1 MVGLTATLLAA
12 KLNESIMPSYDLTV
26 LLLPE
31 FLQQKVSKSQ
41 FLTLEMNI
49 LTLLEFD
56 LKYNSPI
63 FFLGRYLHLFGID
76 EDQTDSAL
84 SSVGIMA
91 HKVCQLLQR
100 EPEFLRFK
108 PSQVAAAS
116 LMYAINIVNKRAEI
130 TNKSAII
137 SVIAQTLQKVELMTD
152 TEIPEDYVSLWTS
165 EIQ

>member
-1 MVGLTATLLAA
+1 
-12 KLNESIMPSYDLTV
+12 MPCYDLTV

-31 FLQQKVSKSQ
+31 FLQQKVQKSQ
-41 FLTLEMNI
+41 FLTLELNI

-56 LKYNSPI
+56 LKFNSPI
-63 FFLGRYLHLFGID
+63 FFLGRYLHLFGIN
-76 EDQTDSAL
+76 EEQTDSAL

-108 PSQVAAAS
+108 PSQVAAAC
-116 LMYAINIVNKRAEI
+116 LMYAINIVNNRAKI
-130 TNKSAII
+130 TNISAITP
-137 SVIAQTLQKVELMTD
+137 VIAQTLQKVELMTD
-152 TEIPEDYVSLWTS
+152 TAMLQDYTDLWTS